1 MNFKAGAMPYDPPVR
16 PRSAAPIPL
25 PHVPSANMR
34 RLTIAYNTRTITLT
48 VSDGPIVADLLPD
61 IARRLGVLDPSIVY
75 GGYRLITADGEPL
88 SPSRTFAE
96 QHVSD
101 QSVLTLEPGAS
112 VDTDIV
118 YDDVVEAV
126 GASVQR
132 VYRPWTKD
140 HTTLTSLLISVGML
154 AISAGWLALFPVS
167 IWNAALGIG
176 FSVVLIALAALLHG
190 KTMTVQATVIGLTA
204 SIFAAVGGYQ
214 LASYLVPDQTFH
226 ALPLVGASAGLLV
239 SGCLMAVAAP
249 STRPYGFIPIIIG
262 LLAAIPGILST
273 LLPSWMANIWII
285 ATMFAALAANALP
298 WMCLSFAR
306 ISVQSPHSDAEI
318 FALPEPIDY
327 AEVKQRYITG
337 STMLFIGRVSVAT
350 MLLIAMPLL
359 NSLSTPLGAV
369 ICLVAFLAMLLDS
382 RQIHTLREMCV
393 TVSAAGLGIICTG
406 LMSVRMH
413 PEFSIPLTM
422 LMLCCAL
429 ATIVFTHVT
438 RRRSLF
444 ATRMAD
450 AAETLC
456 IMMLPPLAY
465 LAITL

>member
-1 MNFKAGAMPYDPPVR
+1 M
-16 PRSAAPIPL
+16 
-25 PHVPSANMR
+25 
-34 RLTIAYNTRTITLT
+34 
-48 VSDGPIVADLLPD
+48 
-61 IARRLGVLDPSIVY
+61 
-75 GGYRLITADGEPL
+75 
-88 SPSRTFAE
+88 
-96 QHVSD
+96 
-101 QSVLTLEPGAS
+101 
-112 VDTDIV
+112 
-118 YDDVVEAV
+118 
-126 GASVQR
+126 
-132 VYRPWTKD
+132 
-140 HTTLTSLLISVGML
+140 
-154 AISAGWLALFPVS
+154 FPVS

-204 SIFAAVGGYQ
+204 SVFAAVGGYQ
-214 LASYLVPDQTFH
+214 LASYLVPDQAFH
-226 ALPLVGASAGLLV
+226 TLPLVGASAGLLV

>member
-154 AISAGWLALFPVS
+154 AVSAGWLALFPVS

-214 LASYLVPDQTFH
+214 LASYLVPDQAFH
-226 ALPLVGASAGLLV
+226 TLPLVGASAGLLV

-298 WMCLSFAR
+298 
-306 ISVQSPHSDAEI
+306 
-318 FALPEPIDY
+318 
-327 AEVKQRYITG
+327 
-337 STMLFIGRVSVAT
+337 
-350 MLLIAMPLL
+350 
-359 NSLSTPLGAV
+359 
-369 ICLVAFLAMLLDS
+369 
-382 RQIHTLREMCV
+382 
-393 TVSAAGLGIICTG
+393 
-406 LMSVRMH
+406 
-413 PEFSIPLTM
+413 
-422 LMLCCAL
+422 
-429 ATIVFTHVT
+429 
-438 RRRSLF
+438 
-444 ATRMAD
+444 
-450 AAETLC
+450 
-456 IMMLPPLAY
+456 
-465 LAITL
+465 

>member
-1 MNFKAGAMPYDPPVR
+1 
-16 PRSAAPIPL
+16 
-25 PHVPSANMR
+25 MR

-176 FSVVLIALAALLHG
+176 FSVVLIALAALLHS

-204 SIFAAVGGYQ
+204 SVFAAVGGYQ
-214 LASYLVPDQTFH
+214 LASYLVPDQAFH
-226 ALPLVGASAGLLV
+226 TLPLVGASAGLLV

-249 STRPYGFIPIIIG
+249 STRPYGF
-262 LLAAIPGILST
+262 
-273 LLPSWMANIWII
+273 
-285 ATMFAALAANALP
+285 
-298 WMCLSFAR
+298 
-306 ISVQSPHSDAEI
+306 HSDHHRPVDSHSGHTFHIAAFMDGEHLDHCDDVRLLGCECT
-318 FALPEPIDY
+318 ALD
-327 AEVKQRYITG
+327 
-337 STMLFIGRVSVAT
+337 VSV
-350 MLLIAMPLL
+350 
-359 NSLSTPLGAV
+359 
-369 ICLVAFLAMLLDS
+369 
-382 RQIHTLREMCV
+382 
-393 TVSAAGLGIICTG
+393 
-406 LMSVRMH
+406 VRPH
-413 PEFSIPLTM
+413 QRAKPS
-422 LMLCCAL
+422 
-429 ATIVFTHVT
+429 
-438 RRRSLF
+438 
-444 ATRMAD
+444 
-450 AAETLC
+450 
-456 IMMLPPLAY
+456 
-465 LAITL
+465 

>member
-1 MNFKAGAMPYDPPVR
+1 MPYGPPVHSQ
-16 PRSAAPIPL
+16 PTAPVPL
-25 PHVPSANMR
+25 PCTSDADTL
-34 RLTIAYNTRTITLT
+34 RLTIVYNTRTVTLT
-48 VSDGPIVADLLPD
+48 VSNGPIVADLLPD

-88 SPSRTFAE
+88 SPSQTFEE
-96 QHVSD
+96 QHVPD

-112 VDTDIV
+112 VDTDVV

-154 AISAGWLALFPVS
+154 AISAGWLALFPAS

-190 KTMTVQATVIGLTA
+190 KAMTVQATVIGLTA
-204 SIFAAVGGYQ
+204 GAFAAVGGYQ
-214 LASYLVPDQTFH
+214 LTSFLIPDQAFH
-226 ALPLVGASAGLLV
+226 ALPLVGASAGLLIA
-239 SGCLMAVAAP
+239 GCLMAVAAS

-262 LLAAIPGILST
+262 LLLAIPGVLST
-273 LLPSWMANIWII
+273 LLPAWMADIWII
-285 ATMFAALAANALP
+285 ATMLAALAANALP
-298 WMCLSFAR
+298 WMCLTFAR

-327 AEVKQRYITG
+327 DEIKQRYITG
-337 STMLFIGRVSVAT
+337 STMLFIGRVSAAA
-350 MLLIAMPLL
+350 MLLVAMPLL
-359 NSLSTPLGAV
+359 NSLDTPLGAV

-382 RQIHTLREMCV
+382 RQIYTLREMCV
-393 TVSAAGLGIICTG
+393 TVGAAGAGIVITG
-406 LMSVRMH
+406 LMSVRAH

-429 ATIVFTHVT
+429 ATIVLTHIT
-438 RRRSLF
+438 RRQSLF

-456 IMMLPPLAY
+456 IMLLPPLAY